1 MMKTKINVKTY
12 CSRGAL
18 CDSEICPM
26 DPAYDRDDVLF
37 WWSPG
42 ESICSNPLFQELT
55 VLKMQREIR
64 DKAEDRDTYYNIPML
79 NYNWKVTK
87 KSMGVKKMKVEETKK
102 FFKANSAIDLKSQ
115 RELIADKERPT
126 SIKMLVMRK
135 DYINGI
141 KSRKEV

>member
-1 MMKTKINVKTY
+1 MMKTKINVKSY
-12 CSRGAL
+12 CSKGEL
-18 CDSEICPM
+18 CDCEICPM

-37 WWSPG
+37 WWTPG
-42 ESICSNPLFQELT
+42 ESICSNPLFQDLT
-55 VLKMQREIR
+55 VIKMQREIR